1 LFLFIFLSSSKVVA
15 PGLFSKIGDFFKK
28 GFEFVKDK
36 VVKPVAKTV
45 KRVWDFAK
53 PIAKPALQRL
63 GQKYGIPTEVSDVGL
78 DLAEGVV
85 GKLGG
90 ETTGGSGSDG
100 GSFGEE
106 AVVYEEPP
114 PQYKRAPV
122 RRRPRAAIEDID

>member
-1 LFLFIFLSSSKVVA
+1 MLTKEDMGA
-15 PGLFSKIGDFFKK
+15 PGFFSKIGDFFKK
-28 GFEFVKDK
+28 TYEFVKDK

-45 KRVWDFAK
+45 KKVWDFAK
-53 PIAKPALQRL
+53 PIAKPALQML

-122 RRRPRAAIEDID
+122 RRRTRAAIEDVD